1 MVDREELLLIV
12 RALLRRPVE
21 TLLLTVGV
29 ALTVGATV
37 TAVTLAP
44 RVAADSERLLSSL
57 RYREIVVTT
66 TVDHAAMDAPAREL
80 LPGVEFTIDDLDRV
94 RSATQAVQYAYAAVE
109 TVMRL
114 HGAGGPRPRHETV
127 RGMKVTR
134 DFFPAGKLRAAAG
147 SLFTAEELALGEP
160 IMVIGSELGAT
171 LFDDGRTLG
180 RTVAA
185 DLRLYRIV
193 GVLQPTGTEV
203 DRQVFIPAGFVRDDH
218 RSTGEG
224 SIKFD
229 KGLDTLQFA
238 VADRSQL
245 DTAYAQVTRYF
256 DAAYGRGVVNVID
269 QRAQAQAAA
278 DRYRRMLKVILF
290 LAAAAVLIAALNL
303 SDTFA
308 SRALRRRRSA
318 GILKAIGADRTRVFA
333 VFSLDALLMGA
344 VGSPPGVALASLLAH
359 LTWQEFG
366 YGGLGLGSTLVG
378 VAAAWIV
385 IFSCSVLPAV
395 AAARVP
401 AADAIRYE

>member
-185 DLRLYRIV
+185 DLRESLR
-193 GVLQPTGTEV
+193 GSSSSHP
-203 DRQVFIPAGFVRDDH
+203 IPAYLHGTSSNGHFDRCLKRLQ
-218 RSTGEG
+218 RST
-224 SIKFD
+224 KAWH
-229 KGLDTLQFA
+229 L
-238 VADRSQL
+238 
-245 DTAYAQVTRYF
+245 
-256 DAAYGRGVVNVID
+256 
-269 QRAQAQAAA
+269 
-278 DRYRRMLKVILF
+278 
-290 LAAAAVLIAALNL
+290 VLGHESL
-303 SDTFA
+303 TCGHV
-308 SRALRRRRSA
+308 SR
-318 GILKAIGADRTRVFA
+318 
-333 VFSLDALLMGA
+333 
-344 VGSPPGVALASLLAH
+344 
-359 LTWQEFG
+359 
-366 YGGLGLGSTLVG
+366 
-378 VAAAWIV
+378 
-385 IFSCSVLPAV
+385 
-395 AAARVP
+395 
-401 AADAIRYE
+401 